1 MAVIMETLHEG
12 LKRDITTLGTMASQ
26 MAAASGTSTSMPS
39 LHEIRSRALGHAYS
53 MYGIYA
59 LLSTS
64 ENTTAVGSSSS
75 GSTSLSQAKLLGI
88 SLHLH
93 LPPISPT
100 LLHTAT
106 SLLKST
112 LDQPLPIARINSE
125 IGWTLLS
132 GLMALGPQFVK
143 PNLSALM
150 VLWRNALPK
159 PTVRDNAGSVGK
171 DEWGFL
177 LGVRGWAVGA
187 MCAFLRWNNLP
198 AGDGGTG
205 LDRSGGQMLVTL
217 DISRRLGTLLSN
229 ALGFANLFITAQK
242 EEVPDPTSPTGS
254 SVVTMNQ
261 VDEDGFDL
269 QAYESLLRSHIHVAF
284 SLLGFGTV
292 TESVQRE
299 LITST
304 IGLFAGADSYGG
316 SGLQAAIAAKEGTFK
331 GVWRSEDGYAY
342 GVNSIDL
349 DEGGDTDSGTGG
361 SGMGGLSS
369 GGTSPPEGKKQ
380 SRDPAEAA
388 IDNMV
393 SIIIISIDYLTDLL
407 IVDPVDQTNHQL
419 SRKRCSV
426 PFGCLRS
433 TASNICGGSCTSQY
447 CSGEYGNRSFRLT
460 LVLPGFERGT
470 KSHIWLS

>member
-1 MAVIMETLHEG
+1 MALIMETLHEG
-12 LKRDITTLGTMASQ
+12 LKRDLTTLGTLATQ
-26 MAAASGTSTSMPS
+26 IAAASGSSASMPS
-39 LHEIRSRALGHAYS
+39 LYEVKSRALGHAYS
-53 MYGIYA
+53 MYGIYV

-64 ENTTAVGSSSS
+64 ENTTTESS
-75 GSTSLSQAKLLGI
+75 GSTGSTAMSQDKLPGI

-100 LLHTAT
+100 LLHIAT

-143 PNLSALM
+143 ANLSALM

-159 PTVRDNAGSVGK
+159 PTVRDNAGTVSK

-187 MCAFLRWNNLP
+187 MCAFLRWNNQP
-198 AGDGGTG
+198 TGDGITG
-205 LDRSGGQMLVTL
+205 VDRPGGQILVTL

-254 SVVTMNQ
+254 STTMGSQ

-269 QAYESLLRSHIHVAF
+269 QAYESLLRSHIYVAF
-284 SLLGFGTV
+284 SLLGFITV

-304 IGLFAGADSYGG
+304 IGLVAGPDSYGV
-316 SGLQAAIAAKEGTFK
+316 SGLQAAIAVKEGTFK
-331 GVWRSEDGYAY
+331 GVWRAEDGYAY

-349 DEGGDTDSGTGG
+349 DEGGEVDAGMGG
-361 SGMGGLSS
+361 SGIGGISS
-369 GGTSPPEGKKQ
+369 GGSTPTEGKKQ
-380 SRDPAEAA
+380 SRDPADTA
-388 IDNMV
+388 IESLV
-393 SIIIISIDYLTDLL
+393 SD
-407 IVDPVDQTNHQL
+407 
-419 SRKRCSV
+419 
-426 PFGCLRS
+426 
-433 TASNICGGSCTSQY
+433 SNVV
-447 CSGEYGNRSFRLT
+447 F
-460 LVLPGFERGT
+460 
-470 KSHIWLS
+470 KSDHNFHHS

>member
-1 MAVIMETLHEG
+1 MAIIMETLHEG
-12 LKRDITTLGTMASQ
+12 LKRDVTTLGTLATQ
-26 MAAASGTSTSMPS
+26 MATASNSSSSMPS
-39 LHEIRSRALGHAYS
+39 LHEVKCRALGHAYS
-53 MYGIYA
+53 MYGIYV

-64 ENTTAVGSSSS
+64 ENTTIVGSSVPSSS
-75 GSTSLSQAKLLGI
+75 GSGPQARLLGI

-159 PTVRDNAGSVGK
+159 PTVRDNAGSVRQE
-171 DEWGFL
+171 EWGFL

-187 MCAFLRWNNLP
+187 MCAFLRWNNT
-198 AGDGGTG
+198 AIGADSTTG
-205 LDRSGGQMLVTL
+205 VDKSGGQMLVTL

-229 ALGFANLFITAQK
+229 ALGFANLFITAQR

-254 SVVTMNQ
+254 STTMMNQ

-269 QAYESLLRSHIHVAF
+269 QSYESLLRSHIHVAF
-284 SLLGFGTV
+284 SLLGFSTV

-304 IGLFAGADSYGG
+304 IGLFAGPDSYGG
-316 SGLQAAIAAKEGTFK
+316 SGLQAAIAAREGTFK
-331 GVWRSEDGYAY
+331 GVWKSEDGYAY

-349 DEGGDTDSGTGG
+349 DETNEGDAGIGGA
-361 SGMGGLSS
+361 MGGISS
-369 GGTSPPEGKKQ
+369 GGGMPNEGKKQ
-380 SRDPAEAA
+380 SQDPADVA
-388 IDNMV
+388 IDSLV
-393 SIIIISIDYLTDLL
+393 SVSTTSI
-407 IVDPVDQTNHQL
+407 
-419 SRKRCSV
+419 
-426 PFGCLRS
+426 
-433 TASNICGGSCTSQY
+433 
-447 CSGEYGNRSFRLT
+447 
-460 LVLPGFERGT
+460 
-470 KSHIWLS
+470 W